1 MMHKSFEEIE
11 CSEAEE
17 FWNWLSPMDPLGMQH
32 DNFLYRG
39 QWNSE
44 WGLMPS
50 ILRQEDSN
58 PVKRMMGNRVNSDN
72 QVYAEMRILERF
84 ADHCNSMGLHFPDD
98 TLQYQTKGLRIRAAD
113 EFFLSPPIWPNER
126 HHDIMALAQHH
137 GIPTRLLDWS
147 KRSYV
152 AAYFAASSALNNKHR
167 WKDDSH
173 IALWA
178 LDIERIALYQNVTIV
193 NVPGSSS
200 KNLAAQAGVFTL
212 HNQIGERGQTFS
224 PQPMETEFSSLPNT
238 PLHKVTVPVSE
249 SKSIIGLCELYEVT
263 ASNLF
268 PGYDGAA
275 TAVFDDVNCWEE
287 I

>member
-1 MMHKSFEEIE
+1 MYEAFEERT

-17 FWNWLSPMDPLGMQH
+17 FWEVLSPIDPLGMQH
-32 DNFLYRG
+32 DSFIYRG
-39 QWNSE
+39 QWDSD

-50 ILRQEDSN
+50 ILRQDDSN
-58 PVKRMMGNRVNSDN
+58 PVRRMMGNSVSCDY

-84 ADHCNSMGLHFPDD
+84 ADHCNSMGLHYPDD
-98 TLQYQTKGLRIRAAD
+98 TLQFQKKGLRIRAAD
-113 EFFLSPPIWPNER
+113 GFFQSPPKWPNER

-152 AAYFAASSALNNKHR
+152 AAYFAASSALNNKHK
-167 WKDDSH
+167 WKSDSC
-173 IALWA
+173 IAVWA

-200 KNLAAQAGVFTL
+200 INLAAQAGVFTL
-212 HNQIGERGQTFS
+212 HKQTGERGQAFC
-224 PQPMETEFSSLPNT
+224 PRPMETEFSSLANT
-238 PLHKVTVPVSE
+238 PLYKITVPVSE
-249 SKSIIGLCELYEVT
+249 SKSIIGLCELYGVT
-263 ASNLF
+263 ASTLF

-275 TAVFDDVNCWEE
+275 TAVFNDMNCWEE
-287 I
+287 S